1 MIFTVCNKHNGE
13 EVNVY
18 HVRIDK
24 TGYPHFL
31 VYTKNGW
38 RYMSAKNFKPWQRSV
53 QNAET

>member
-1 MIFTVCNKHNGE
+1 MFTVCNKHSGE
-13 EVNVY
+13 KVNVY

-31 VYTKNGW
+31 VYTKDGW

-53 QNAET
+53 ENAET